1 MIEGT
6 RYDGRPVLQFNYTH
20 EAMRG
25 HMTPTERACR
35 GLIVDPSDG
44 SILALVM
51 PKFYNV
57 GEPDCP
63 PLPDEPYEV
72 FSKIDG
78 SLCLYWHD
86 GTSWRCN
93 TRGSFDNDYT
103 AVGLHYWE
111 KSVAKLY
118 ANPNWTIMCE
128 ICVDND
134 EMPRAAYHP
143 EGIYLLAIRDRR
155 TGVDISILSEEAV
168 GLWGQLQIPNLVH
181 TDLDALLD
189 AKKTT
194 EGTEGWVIR
203 YKSGL
208 RVKIKTAWYLHIFR
222 AIQALT
228 PKNVREM
235 MMEGHD
241 WVADL
246 PDDVRPKAVEMEELI
261 AGELAGQLLDI
272 YEAYSKVAHIKE
284 RKEYA
289 RVVTVQYPAI
299 ASYLFS
305 LRDGKFREE
314 DVLRKLD
321 LRFLQEAI

>member
-1 MIEGT
+1 MAYETIVKEGNFYQSAT
-6 RYDGRPVLQFNYTH
+6 GDYGFRLLEGGESSTAG
-20 EAMRG
+20 EA
-25 HMTPTERACR
+25 
-35 GLIVDPSDG
+35 
-44 SILALVM
+44 
-51 PKFYNV
+51 
-57 GEPDCP
+57 
-63 PLPDEPYEV
+63 
-72 FSKIDG
+72 
-78 SLCLYWHD
+78 
-86 GTSWRCN
+86 
-93 TRGSFDNDYT
+93 
-103 AVGLHYWE
+103 
-111 KSVAKLY
+111 
-118 ANPNWTIMCE
+118 
-128 ICVDND
+128 
-134 EMPRAAYHP
+134 
-143 EGIYLLAIRDRR
+143 
-155 TGVDISILSEEAV
+155 
-168 GLWGQLQIPNLVH
+168 
-181 TDLDALLD
+181 
-189 AKKTT
+189 
-194 EGTEGWVIR
+194 
-203 YKSGL
+203 
-208 RVKIKTAWYLHIFR
+208 FR